1 MADTTSDV
9 LVIGA
14 GIAGLAAATRAAE
27 IGLATVCAEEQMF
40 GGLVLNIAELDPAPA
55 GRSVQ
60 GAELSAGLMEAA
72 GVVHC
77 ADAVLG
83 LLKGKRIAFVN
94 NGWTSF
100 TKIGGYLTSE
110 LKDRYGVANVPMYQ
124 IPPSVAPDPKL
135 LDRIAAESDA
145 AVIGLAN

>member
-1 MADTTSDV
+1 MVTSTMQMIEYLVPTGLKAKKKV
-9 LVIGA
+9 LVPPVG
-14 GIAGLAAATRAAE
+14 T
-27 IGLATVCAEEQMF
+27 
-40 GGLVLNIAELDPAPA
+40 
-55 GRSVQ
+55 
-60 GAELSAGLMEAA
+60 
-72 GVVHC
+72 
-77 ADAVLG
+77 
-83 LLKGKRIAFVN
+83 LKGKRIAFVN

-145 AVIGLAN
+145 AVVGLAN